1 MKEGKVKDVQEL
13 SREVND
19 MRKELDSMKEVVRGL
34 LEIMMSR
41 EEYDD
46 GDEYN

>member
-1 MKEGKVKDVQEL
+1 MKEGKIKDVQEL

-46 GDEYN
+46 SDEYN